1 MSEIKVGDKSEMAW
15 PFYVYEHGSLSSYGY
30 GIDSY
35 WASGCAVWYE
45 RYDQFAGERFF
56 SCNAEG
62 KIIYEVLAVVKLTAR
77 YQDRI
82 IVRVTKINPDGE
94 IHGKAH
100 VRTLTKKMYLKHI
113 NSHTPFNHD
122 YDVDEDLCYEEIQ
135 KIKNKREVF

>member
-15 PFYVYEHGSLSSYGY
+15 PFYKLDQSSVLNGDN

-35 WASGCAVWYE
+35 WVSGCVVWFE
-45 RYDQFAGERFF
+45 QYDQYAGERFF

-62 KIIYEVLAVVKLTAR
+62 KINYEVLAVAKLTGKH
-77 YQDRI
+77 QDRI
-82 IVRVTKINPDGE
+82 IVKVTKVNPDGE

-122 YDVDEDLCYEEIQ
+122 YDVDEDLRYEEIQ
-135 KIKNKREVF
+135 KAKSEGKVF